1 MSDANGATILVVD
14 DEKKVQSNMK
24 RFLEAKS
31 FSVIVAGD
39 GKDALAKFEEFKPD
53 CVLLDIEMPY
63 LNGIDTLK
71 LIKDKD
77 PGVEVIMV
85 TGVTSLKIAEG
96 CLADGAFAVIEK
108 PVNMEYLSGKIRAA
122 LEKRSAYMA
131 KKGRR
136 R

>member
-1 MSDANGATILVVD
+1 MNQPTLLVVD

-24 RFLEAKS
+24 RFLEAKG

-39 GKDALAKFEEFKPD
+39 GKEALVRFEESKPD

-71 LIKDKD
+71 LIKEKD

-85 TGVTSLKIAEG
+85 TAVTSLKIAEG

-108 PVNMEYLSGKIRAA
+108 PVNFEYLSGKIQAA
-122 LEKRSAYMA
+122 LEKRSAYIA
-131 KKGRR
+131 KKSRR
-136 R
+136 W